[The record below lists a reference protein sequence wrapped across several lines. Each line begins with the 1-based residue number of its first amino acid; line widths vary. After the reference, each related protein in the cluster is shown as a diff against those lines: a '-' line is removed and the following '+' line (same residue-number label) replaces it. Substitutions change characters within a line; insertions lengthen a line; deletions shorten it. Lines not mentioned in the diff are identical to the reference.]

1 MRIFAI
7 LWLILVLSSPLAAG
21 EKEDVQAIIN
31 GQIEAFQKDDFAAAF
46 TYASPSIRSMFGTPE
61 NFGKMVQ
68 RGYPMVWRPKDVR
81 FLDFESTPAGLIQ
94 SLQIVDQSGKVHYL
108 RYFVVSTSKGWKISG
123 VQFINPAEF
132 SA

>member
-7 LWLILVLSSPLAAG
+7 LWLIVMLSSPLAAG

-31 GQIEAFQKDDFAAAF
+31 GQIEAFQKDDFVAAF

-81 FLDFESTPAGLIQ
+81 FLDFESTPAGLMQ
-94 SLQIVDQSGKVHYL
+94 SLQIVDQAGKVHYL

>member
-31 GQIEAFQKDDFAAAF
+31 GQIEAFQKDDFVAAF

-81 FLDFESTPAGLIQ
+81 FLDFESTPAGLMQ
-94 SLQIVDQSGKVHYL
+94 SLQIVDQAGKVHYL

>member
-7 LWLILVLSSPLAAG
+7 LWLILMLSSPLAAG

-31 GQIEAFQKDDFAAAF
+31 GQIEAFQKDDFVAAF

-81 FLDFESTPAGLIQ
+81 FLDFESTPAGLMQ
-94 SLQIVDQSGKVHYL
+94 SLQIVDQAGKVHYL

>member
-7 LWLILVLSSPLAAG
+7 LWLIVMLSSPLAAG

-81 FLDFESTPAGLIQ
+81 FLDFESTPAGLMQ
-94 SLQIVDQSGKVHYL
+94 SLQIVDQAGKVHYL

>member
-81 FLDFESTPAGLIQ
+81 FLDFESTPAGLCLLYTSPRPRDR
-94 SLQIVDQSGKVHYL
+94 SLS
-108 RYFVVSTSKGWKISG
+108 RMPS
-123 VQFINPAEF
+123 

>member
-81 FLDFESTPAGLIQ
+81 FLDFESTPAGLMQ
-94 SLQIVDQSGKVHYL
+94 SLQIVDQAGKVHYL
-108 RYFVVSTSKGWKISG
+108 RYFVVGTSKGWKISG

>member
-7 LWLILVLSSPLAAG
+7 LWLILMLSSPLAAG

-31 GQIEAFQKDDFAAAF
+31 GQIEAFQKDDFVAAF

-68 RGYPMVWRPKDVR
+68 RGYPMVWRPKEVR
-81 FLDFESTPAGLIQ
+81 FLDFESTPAGLMQ
-94 SLQIVDQSGKVHYL
+94 SLQIVDQAGKVHYL
-108 RYFVVSTSKGWKISG
+108 RYLMVSTSKGWKISG

>member
-81 FLDFESTPAGLIQ
+81 FLDFESTPAGLMQ
-94 SLQIVDQSGKVHYL
+94 SLQIVDQAGKVHYL